1 MSSKPTPLTI
11 RTSPHL
17 KKALTVPQIMA
28 YVVLAL
34 MPVCAWSVWQ
44 FGISAL
50 ALIIV
55 TTLSCLA
62 TEALF
67 NSIAGKASSPMESL
81 RDYSAVITG
90 LLLALTLPPSFP
102 LWMAAVAG
110 FVAIALGKALFGGL
124 GQNPFNPALLGRAF
138 VQAAFPVS
146 ITSWTPNLLPE
157 RFTSFIPS
165 SIAMPFM
172 SPADSSGWIAAQ
184 IDGVSSAT
192 PLTLFKSE
200 QVLTSTSDLMYG
212 MVSGSAGE
220 TAGLLILVCGIFLV
234 AKGIMSWKIPTA
246 VLGGAMLTALPFWIA
261 NPEIYPSPL
270 FVVFSGGLMLA
281 AVFMATDMVGTP
293 LTPKGIWIYGLVI
306 GFVTVIIRLFGG
318 LPEGAMY
325 AVLLGNAL
333 APLIDSVTQPRVFGT
348 QLKSPLQNKEEA

>member
-1 MSSKPTPLTI
+1 MSSRPTPLTI

-34 MPVCAWSVWQ
+34 LPVCAWSVWQ
-44 FGISAL
+44 FGLSAL

-55 TTLSCLA
+55 TTLSCLG

-67 NSIAGKASSPMESL
+67 NSMSGKALSPWKSL
-81 RDYSAVITG
+81 KDYSAVITG

-124 GQNPFNPALLGRAF
+124 GMNPFNPALLGRAF

-146 ITSWTPNLLPE
+146 ITSWTPSFLPE
-157 RFTSFIPS
+157 RFTSFAPS
-165 SIAMPFM
+165 SLALPFM

-184 IDGVSSAT
+184 VDGVSSAT
-192 PLTLFKSE
+192 PLSLMKYD
-200 QVLTSTSDLMYG
+200 QVVTSTTDLMFG
-212 MVSGSAGE
+212 MASGSAGE
-220 TAGLLILVCGIFLV
+220 TSALLILACGAFLV
-234 AKGIMSWKIPTA
+234 WKGIMTWKIPAA
-246 VLGGAMLTALPFWIA
+246 VLLGAMATALPFWLM
-261 NPEIYPSPL
+261 NSEVYPSPV
-270 FVVFSGGLMLA
+270 FVIFSGGLMLA

-293 LTPKGIWIYGLVI
+293 LTPKGIWIYGLTI

-333 APLIDSVTQPRVFGT
+333 APLIDNVTQPRVFGT
-348 QLKSPLQNKEEA
+348 GLKQKEQA

>member
-1 MSSKPTPLTI
+1 MSFKPTPLMI

-17 KKALTVPQIMA
+17 KKALTVQQIMA
-28 YVVLAL
+28 YVVMAL
-34 MPVCAWSVWQ
+34 LPVCAWSVWQ

-50 ALIIV
+50 ALMII
-55 TTLSCLA
+55 TTLSCMG

-67 NSIAGKASSPMESL
+67 NSISGKENTL
-81 RDYSAVITG
+81 TDYSAVITG

-124 GQNPFNPALLGRAF
+124 GMNPFNPALLGRAF

-146 ITSWTPNLLPE
+146 ITSWTPNMLPE

-165 SIAMPFM
+165 SIALPFM
-172 SPADSSGWIAAQ
+172 SPADSTSWVAAQ
-184 IDGVSSAT
+184 VDGVSSAT
-192 PLTLFKSE
+192 PLSLFKFE
-200 QVLTSTSDLMYG
+200 GVITSTSDLMFG

-220 TAGLLILVCGIFLV
+220 TSALLILVCGAFLV
-234 AKGIMSWKIPTA
+234 WKGIMTWKIPAA
-246 VLGGAMLTALPFWIA
+246 VLGGAIATALPFWLV
-261 NPEIYPSPL
+261 NPEVYPSPL
-270 FVVFSGGLMLA
+270 FVICSGGLMLA

-306 GFVTVIIRLFGG
+306 GSVTVIIRLFGG

-333 APLIDSVTQPRVFGT
+333 APLIDNVTQPRVFGT
-348 QLKSPLQNKEEA
+348 GLKDSLQNREGA

>member
-1 MSSKPTPLTI
+1 MSSKLTPLMI

-17 KKALTVPQIMA
+17 KKALTVQQIMA
-28 YVVLAL
+28 YVVMAL
-34 MPVCAWSVWQ
+34 LPVCAWSVWQ
-44 FGISAL
+44 FGLSAF

-55 TTLSCLA
+55 TTLSCMG

-67 NSIAGKASSPMESL
+67 NSISGKENTL
-81 RDYSAVITG
+81 TDYSAVITG
-90 LLLALTLPPSFP
+90 LLLALTLPPGFP

-124 GQNPFNPALLGRAF
+124 GMNPFNPALLGRAF

-146 ITSWTPNLLPE
+146 ITSWTPNMLPE

-165 SIAMPFM
+165 SIALPFM
-172 SPADSSGWIAAQ
+172 SPADSSSWIAAQ
-184 IDGVSSAT
+184 VDGVSSAT
-192 PLTLFKSE
+192 PLSLFKFDG
-200 QVLTSTSDLMYG
+200 VMTNTSDLMFG

-220 TAGLLILVCGIFLV
+220 TSALLILVCGAFLV
-234 AKGIMSWKIPTA
+234 WKGIMTWKIPAA
-246 VLGGAMLTALPFWIA
+246 VLGGAIATALPFWLI
-261 NPEIYPSPL
+261 NPEVYPSPL
-270 FVVFSGGLMLA
+270 FVIFSGGLMLA

-306 GFVTVIIRLFGG
+306 GSVTVIIRLFGG

-348 QLKSPLQNKEEA
+348 GLKTGEKA